1 MGRVA
6 ALLLAAGESSRMG
19 GPKALLPWRGTTLLN
34 YQVSTLRQA
43 GLSPIIV
50 VLGHGAQELEPHLK
64 GAPGV
69 KLVFNP
75 RYRRGKTTSIK
86 AGLEV
91 LCASEMEA
99 ILVLNVDQP
108 RTLETIAA
116 IVGEHRRNAPL
127 ITIPTYRGKS
137 GHPVVFSVALLE
149 ELMEISE
156 DTQGLKAVTHGH
168 KEDTRHVEIDSSEV
182 LLDLNTEEDYR
193 CALEEYGAV

>member
-19 GPKALLPWRGTTLLN
+19 GPKALLPWRGATLLR
-34 YQVSTLRQA
+34 YHVSTLHQA
-43 GLSPIIV
+43 GLYPIIV
-50 VLGHGAQELEPHLK
+50 VLGHGAQELEPSLK

-75 RYRRGKTTSIK
+75 CYHRGKTTSIK

-91 LCASEMEA
+91 LCASETES

-108 RTLETIAA
+108 RTPVTIGA
-116 IVGEHRRNAPL
+116 IVGEHRRSASL
-127 ITIPTYRGKS
+127 ITVPTYRGKG

-156 DTQGLKAVTHGH
+156 DTQGLKAVTRGH
-168 KEDTRHVEIDSSEV
+168 KEDTRMVEIDSPEV
-182 LLDLNTEEDYR
+182 LLDLNTEADYR
-193 CALEEYGAV
+193 RALEEYGAA